1 MSSYDIWV
9 REFHPGKVCAPHL
22 VDGGEAYPAYLQR
35 TERFQG
41 NRTLLR
47 EMYLP
52 FLTYYDN
59 YEGGIVGFDGVGSPV
74 SPTSTTSGRISG
86 YSSFVITSFSDTQV
100 NGRRFFLSDRPQ
112 YPFWIPDFTVRD
124 GRNKPAH
131 HFVYLLRHLRPY
143 YNSGNFDVSSTVEPF
158 GNTGLFARKIT
169 ESSSV
174 TMFVKKTANNV
185 TLSGTYMSLR
195 PIYKFSSGYYN
206 FWPFLDEPVNYDDV
220 LLPREMSIFEI
231 GNMSSGS
238 FSPVQQRLVFGESA
252 TMRAGL
258 ARERLHD
265 MTGTQFVATAYLDN
279 GSACGLQFG
288 FAPADQD
295 SVLCGA
301 FVVGVEL
308 EHWPVLIR
316 TTKGFDA
323 GQFPALWLRKP
334 DHAATCESAFFAGA
348 VARPPVSFT
357 GATNDTNYEFPQSP
371 EWATWQASQFP
382 FTLRRDEHT
391 LPATL
396 TKIEPATPIHKPKT
410 PVFSQRVFPGGDDP
424 AFGVAQPYPVRT
436 IDAKCKSL
444 QTSATYSQWSEKA
457 AFLVGQQPDN
467 AFVFEEKKITGL
479 SVTFAPYLSAAA
491 SIPTG
496 QFQQA
501 AVPANPPGQPAQW
514 ISFATRPVDHS
525 FSSSGWRGDQYWR
538 ADGPQTVNWTFTD
551 FWGVQT
557 PQTDTVYTGV
567 LMPGTVLT
575 EDGGPIMANQPA
587 GPVSAEVES
596 AALIG
601 RERLSIGIPRNVN
614 VVVTAQRPQSAAP
627 PTGSYELEP
636 LSLGGVQ
643 GAPGMFYFAG
653 TGDWSLTQ
661 TLRLARWVNFGGP
674 SGVRVEI
681 VSRFNT
687 RTTGWEEVEA
697 PVVDWNDIV
706 AKVDSVMDFDLAT
719 DHIEI
724 YASFGSALQEA
735 GDYLAPKTGFLTLQ
749 DRQYERARTHDIW
762 DAPKGIIRDEVVYV
776 AGNEPR
782 PLLRLQL
789 YGRTVMRGQ
798 VTCSFDTTNM
808 SDYPGSYATGEVE
821 PYSSTA
827 VGAGGFGVVGQ
838 SVLETHHPFASL
850 DYTFTREQTLALMA
864 GQEVE
869 PTEWKTGFPNKPALM
884 DFGSPYFKYK
894 VTVQAT
900 VEPVTP
906 SN

>member
-1 MSSYDIWV
+1 M
-9 REFHPGKVCAPHL
+9 
-22 VDGGEAYPAYLQR
+22 
-35 TERFQG
+35 
-41 NRTLLR
+41 
-47 EMYLP
+47 P
-52 FLTYYDN
+52 FPTYYPL
-59 YEGGIVGFDGVGSPV
+59 YPSGYQVRFDGNPT
-74 SPTSTTSGRISG
+74 SPTSSVYGRISG
-86 YSSFVITSFSDTQV
+86 YSDYIISSFSDTQV

-143 YNSGNFDVSSTVEPF
+143 YNYGNFDVSSTVEPF

-195 PIYKFSSGYYN
+195 PIYKFTSGFYS
-206 FWPFLDEPVNYDDV
+206 FGTFSDQPVNYDDV
-220 LLPREMSIFEI
+220 LLPRDMSIFEI

-252 TMRAGL
+252 TVRAGL

-308 EHWPVLIR
+308 VHWPVLIR

-323 GQFPALWLRKP
+323 GQFPALWLCKP
-334 DHAATCESAFFAGA
+334 DHGAMCESAFFAGA
-348 VARPPVSFT
+348 VARPLLSFT
-357 GATNDTNYEFPQSP
+357 SDPTDSEKYALPQSP
-371 EWATWQASQFP
+371 EWATWQDSHFP
-382 FTLRRDEHT
+382 FTLRRDERT
-391 LPATL
+391 FPATL
-396 TKIEPATPIHKPKT
+396 TKVEPATPTHKPKT
-410 PVFSQRVFPGGDDP
+410 PVFNQRVFSGGYDP
-424 AFGVAQPYPVRT
+424 AFGYAQPYPART
-436 IDAKCKSL
+436 VDAKCKSL
-444 QTSATYSQWSEKA
+444 QASPTYSQWSEKA
-457 AFLVGQQPDN
+457 AFLIGQEPDN

-479 SVTFAPYLSAAA
+479 SVTFAPYLPAAA
-491 SIPTG
+491 AIPTG

-501 AVPANPPGQPAQW
+501 AVPGNPPGQPAQW
-514 ISFATRPVDHS
+514 AFFATRPVDHS

-587 GPVSAEVES
+587 GPVSAGVES
-596 AALIG
+596 AALLA
-601 RERLSIGIPRNVN
+601 RERLSIAIPRNVN
-614 VVVTAQRPQSAAP
+614 VVVTALRPQSAAP
-627 PTGSYELEP
+627 PTGSYGLEP

-653 TGDWSLTQ
+653 PGDWSLTQ

-681 VSRFNT
+681 VRRFNN
-687 RTTGWEEVEA
+687 RTTEWEDVEA

-706 AKVDSVMDFDLAT
+706 ARVDSVMDFDLAT

-735 GDYLAPKTGFLTLQ
+735 GEYVVPKTGYLTLA

-776 AGNEPR
+776 EGNEPR

-789 YGRTVMRGQ
+789 HGRTVMRGQ

-838 SVLETHHPFASL
+838 SVLGTHHPFASL

-869 PTEWKTGFPNKPALM
+869 LTEWKTGSPNKPALM

-894 VTVQAT
+894 VNVQAT
-900 VEPVTP
+900 VGPVAP
-906 SN
+906 